1 MIGEQQR
8 QVDLERLVRREL
20 ERMGLY
26 RLPVNPIQ
34 FANRL
39 GISVEYAN
47 FPDGSTIGMVVTR
60 GGSGKIFAAISD
72 SPYRLR
78 FAIAHEL
85 GHYFLHLMEGNVIKD
100 GSLRDRP
107 IDLFWENKSSAGP
120 LPKDLKQ
127 EIEANWFATE
137 LLMPLEFVR
146 KEWYRNPNLQ
156 SLARMFDVT
165 EDAVGCRVANLNLWV
180 PASRS

>member
-8 QVDLERLVRREL
+8 RVDVERLVRREL

-39 GISVEYAN
+39 GISVEYAT
-47 FPDGSTIGMVVTR
+47 FPDGSTIGMVVTK
-60 GGSGKIFAAISD
+60 GGNGKIFAAISD
-72 SPYRLR
+72 TPYRLR

-100 GSLRDRP
+100 GAVGDRI
-107 IDLFWENKSSAGP
+107 IDLFWENEPLAGP
-120 LPKDLKQ
+120 FAKDLKR
-127 EIEANWFATE
+127 EIEANRFATE
-137 LLMPLEFVR
+137 LLMPMEFVR
-146 KEWYRNPNLQ
+146 KEWYRNPNLL

-165 EDAVGCRVANLNLWV
+165 EDAIGYRVAGLNFWV
-180 PASRS
+180 PASGS

>member
-8 QVDLERLVRREL
+8 RVDVENRVRGEL

-39 GISVEYAN
+39 GMSVEYAK
-47 FPDGSTIGMVVTR
+47 FPEIPTIGMVVTR
-60 GGSGKIFAAISD
+60 GGRGRIFAAKSD

-78 FAIAHEL
+78 FTIAHEL
-85 GHYFLHLMEGNVIKD
+85 GHYFLHLSEGNVIKD
-100 GSLRDRP
+100 GEVRDRA
-107 IDLFWENKSSAGP
+107 IDMFWESEPLAGP
-120 LPKDLKQ
+120 ISENLMR

-137 LLMPLEFVR
+137 LLMPMEFVR
-146 KEWYRNPNLQ
+146 EEWNRNPSLP

-165 EDAVGCRVANLNLWV
+165 EDAIGYRVAGLNLWV
-180 PASRS
+180 PANGG